1 MYHAHHLAASQRVG
15 ADPHRERDMIQLTPG
30 GIRVAKDD
38 EWTARQ
44 QEFAQRQCVVLKNF
58 VDDSLAPRLARL
70 AETSQYELR
79 ERTYGGYHQRQ
90 RLPPGV
96 AVARELTLLEDQPLA
111 RAFEMLLNQHRL
123 FDAIAELT
131 CATKEILRFT
141 GRGYKRGP
149 EHFSRWH
156 NDLVGGRLYG
166 LGISL
171 STAGGEVLRIRRAK
185 DKEILRTVP
194 PLELGDAR
202 LFRIHRD
209 LEHMVFVEDKPY
221 CGYAGWFVGGKEHN
235 RYEEV
240 MREQLVRR

>member
-1 MYHAHHLAASQRVG
+1 MYHVRYPTASQRVG
-15 ADPHRERDMIQLTPG
+15 ADSPRERDMIQLTSG
-30 GIRVAKDD
+30 GVRVVKDA

-44 QEFAQRQCVVLKNF
+44 QEFAQRQCVVLENF
-58 VDDSLAPRLARL
+58 VDESLAPRLARL
-70 AETSQYELR
+70 AETSRYELR
-79 ERTYGGYHQRQ
+79 ERAYGGYHQRQ

-111 RAFEMLLNQHRL
+111 RAFEMLLNQRRL

-131 CATKEILRFT
+131 GATKEILRFT
-141 GRGYKRGP
+141 GRGYKRSP

-156 NDLVGGRLYG
+156 NDLVDGRLYG

-194 PLELGDAR
+194 PLALGDAR
-202 LFRIHRD
+202 LFQIHRA

-221 CGYAGWFVGGKEHN
+221 CGYAGWFVGGKKHN

-240 MREQLVRR
+240 MREQLARR